1 MFADRGIVWTQ
12 KRVRLLFFTQ
22 IAWDGWRPTGS
33 CSSMR
38 AIRSCNAGLSGSTVT
53 AKRALAKVYS
63 WPEHTVVVSGNARVC

>member
-1 MFADRGIVWTQ
+1 MCADRGIVWTQ

-33 CSSMR
+33 CLFMR

-63 WPEHTVVVSGNARVC
+63 WPEHTVVCLVTRGVC